1 MELVENVKVEM
12 WISTRSKYTLITWK
26 LLIAFSLIRSK
37 HKIFLTEEKLIRNMQ
52 TLSLDLSVDNS
63 TSIPS
68 NSQDD
73 Q

>member
-26 LLIAFSLIRSK
+26 LLIAFFLIRSK